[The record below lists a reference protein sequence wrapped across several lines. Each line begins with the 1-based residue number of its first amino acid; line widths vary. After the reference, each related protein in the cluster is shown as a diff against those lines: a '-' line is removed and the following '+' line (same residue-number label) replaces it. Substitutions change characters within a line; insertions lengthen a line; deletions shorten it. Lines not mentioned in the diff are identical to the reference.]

1 MATILDVSL
10 LTRFSAFFA
19 FLFVFVLL
27 YGILSFSKFFGGSKG
42 LQVLL
47 AFIIAIIV
55 LMTPK
60 MGQVFLF
67 VVPWLTFLFILIAFL
82 FLAYKMFGI
91 TDADFHSLIK
101 SERGLIWTILSIVVI
116 MMLWAIVHV
125 YGTPN
130 IPAADGTTE
139 PAGGFTSTLG
149 AVFFHPT
156 VLGAVFLLLLAVFA
170 IGILAGES
178 VPGSGG
184 SGGSHGG
191 H

>member
-19 FLFVFVLL
+19 FLFVFVMV
-27 YGILSFSKFFGGSKG
+27 YGILSFSKFFGGNKS
-42 LQVLL
+42 LQVFLGFL
-47 AFIIAIIV
+47 IAIFV
-55 LMTPK
+55 LITPK

-91 TDADFHSLIK
+91 TDADLHSVIK
-101 SERGLIWTILSIVVI
+101 SERGLMWAILSVVVLTMI
-116 MMLWAIVHV
+116 WGVVHV

-130 IPAADGTTE
+130 IPAADGTME
-139 PAGGFTSTLG
+139 PAGGFTSTIG

-178 VPGSGG
+178 APGQSG
-184 SGGSHGG
+184 GGSHGG